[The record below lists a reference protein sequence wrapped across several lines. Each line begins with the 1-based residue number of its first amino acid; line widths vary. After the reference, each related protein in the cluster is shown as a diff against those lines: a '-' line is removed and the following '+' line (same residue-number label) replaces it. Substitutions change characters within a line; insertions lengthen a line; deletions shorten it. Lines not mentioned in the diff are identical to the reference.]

1 MGQINMSE
9 IRLSE
14 TEIAAAVKV
23 LRSGQLRQGK
33 QCEAFE
39 QEFAEKVGAKY
50 AITCASGSAA
60 LHLAYMAFLKPGD
73 EVLVPSFT
81 FIATA
86 SMVAMTG
93 ATPVFCDIDPITFLI
108 DLADAEQRV
117 TSKTK
122 AIAPVH
128 LFGNVCDVHQI
139 QTFARKHNLTVV
151 WDAAQAHGAT
161 FKGNDVGSFGDFAC
175 YSFYPSKNMFVG
187 EGGIVCTPDR
197 KYAELLR
204 YMRTHG
210 QTGKYYHTMLGLNY
224 RMTDVE
230 AAIGLHQLMR
240 LDEMLAVR
248 RRNASVLNFAISAIP
263 GIRPQQ
269 ASPDTEHAWHQ
280 YCVVI
285 DPAHFGWDRNEVA
298 EWLKARGIMTGVH
311 YPRGSH
317 RQPVFEQLYGT
328 TDLPHTDMLASNIL
342 ALPVHHG
349 LTEDQV
355 VAIVEALE
363 DCCSQAG
370 NRRAAGR
377 YNRALAASPHN
388 FGSAERERGV
398 R

>member
-14 TEIAAAVKV
+14 SEIAAAVDV
-23 LRSGQLRQGK
+23 LRSGQLRQGR

-39 QEFAEKVGAKY
+39 EEFARKVGAEH
-50 AITCASGSAA
+50 AITCANGSAA
-60 LHLAYMAFLKPGD
+60 LHLAYMALLKPGD

-93 ATPVFCDIDPITFLI
+93 ATPVFCDVDPTTFLI
-108 DLADAEQRV
+108 DLADAEQRI
-117 TSKTK
+117 TSKTR

-128 LFGNVCDVHQI
+128 LFGNVCDVDQI
-139 QTFARKHNLTVV
+139 QTFARKHNLSVV

-161 FKGNDVGSFGDFAC
+161 YRERDVGSFGDFVC

-187 EGGIVCTPDR
+187 EGGIVCTPDPE
-197 KYAELLR
+197 YAELLR
-204 YMRTHG
+204 HMRTHG
-210 QTGKYYHTMLGLNY
+210 QTGKYYHTIMGLNY

-230 AAIGLHQLMR
+230 AAIGRHQLKR

-248 RRNASVLNFAISAIP
+248 RRNASMLNFAISAIP
-263 GIRPQQ
+263 GMRGQEC
-269 ASPDTEHAWHQ
+269 SPYTEHAWHQ

-285 DPAHFGWDRNEVA
+285 DPILFGCDRNEVA
-298 EWLKARGIMTGVH
+298 QWLKDRGIMTGVH

-317 RQPVFEQLYGT
+317 RQPVFEKLYGT
-328 TDLPHTDMLASNIL
+328 PNLTHTDMLADNIL

-355 VAIVEALE
+355 FEIIEALE
-363 DCCSQAG
+363 GCYAHAG
-370 NRRAAGR
+370 GRGAGSVAHSG
-377 YNRALAASPHN
+377 ALPFPN
-388 FGSAERERGV
+388 
-398 R
+398 